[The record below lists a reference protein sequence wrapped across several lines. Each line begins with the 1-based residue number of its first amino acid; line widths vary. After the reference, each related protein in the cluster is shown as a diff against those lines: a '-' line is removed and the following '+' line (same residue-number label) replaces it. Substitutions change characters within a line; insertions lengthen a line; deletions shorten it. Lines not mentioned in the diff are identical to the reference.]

1 MRNFFDIALDRWR
14 SGCGVVVGIDP
25 VVQKIPCHLADDKD
39 ALEKFVREII
49 EATEKFAIAFKS
61 NLAFFL
67 SFGSEGVE
75 ILRKMRKFS
84 RAPIILDA
92 KFGDVPHT
100 AEQYANFAFNYINA
114 DAVTVN
120 PYIGNDCIEIFAKR
134 GGVFVLA
141 ATSNTGFSDF
151 QEIPCDGEP
160 LFIKVAKGVSA
171 LSENLKIT
179 IGLVVGATH
188 PSALEQVRL
197 SAPELPFLIPG
208 IGAQDG
214 KIENI
219 IKFAFTSDG
228 YPPFINASRS
238 IIYASS
244 GTDFAK
250 CAEREAQKL
259 SKIIRSQVTQTL

>member
-1 MRNFFDIALDRWR
+1 MRDFFDIAFERWK

-25 VVQKIPCHLADDKD
+25 VAQKIPQHLAGDKN
-39 ALEKFVREII
+39 ALEKFTRGIV
-49 EATEKFAIAFKS
+49 EATEKFAIAFKA

-67 SFGSEGVE
+67 SFGSKGVE
-75 ILRKMRKFS
+75 ILKKMRKFS

-92 KFGDVPHT
+92 KFGDIPHT
-100 AEQYANFAFNYINA
+100 SEQYANFAFDYINA

-120 PYIGNDCIEIFAKR
+120 PYIGNDCIEVFAKR

-151 QEIPCDGEP
+151 QEIHCDGEP
-160 LFIKVAKGVSA
+160 MFIKVAKSVSA
-171 LSENLKIT
+171 LSERLKIT

-188 PSALEQVRL
+188 PFAVKQVRF
-197 SAPELPFLIPG
+197 SAPESPFLIPG
-208 IGAQDG
+208 IGVQDG

-219 IKFAFTSDG
+219 IKFASTSEG
-228 YPPFINASRS
+228 YPPLINASRS

-244 GTDFAK
+244 GADFAEQ
-250 CAEREAQKL
+250 AEKEAKKL
-259 SKIIRSQVTQTL
+259 SKIIHSQVKQTL